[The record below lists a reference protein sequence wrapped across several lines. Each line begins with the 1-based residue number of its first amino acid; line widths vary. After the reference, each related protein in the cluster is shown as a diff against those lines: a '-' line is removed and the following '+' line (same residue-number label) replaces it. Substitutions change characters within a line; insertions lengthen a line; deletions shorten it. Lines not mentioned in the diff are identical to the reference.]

1 MAYLIHNTKTKTS
14 QYIIENSDELSSYS
28 INHGYSTIEITT
40 EEFNGLKNS
49 SKHVV
54 YINDKLVIVDNP
66 NHSNLKITSKEKLD
80 EYIEELKN
88 KLGYA
93 MSIASESLRVKMSN
107 YKDFLNNFDT
117 SALNYPI
124 PSNFETYLESQGID
138 YLSPRQL

>member
-1 MAYLIHNTKTKTS
+1 MAYLIHNTKTKTT
-14 QYIIENSDELSSYS
+14 QYIIENNDELSSYS

-40 EEFNGLKNS
+40 EEFNGLQNS
-49 SKHVV
+49 SKHEV

-66 NHSNLKITSKEKLD
+66 DYSKFKITSKEKLD
-80 EYIEELKN
+80 EYIGELKH
-88 KLGYA
+88 KLGYNVL
-93 MSIASESLRVKMSN
+93 IASESLRVKMSN